1 MKIDPVTFIF
11 GLTCLAVGWISVFAE
26 TLEMIQLRQIA
37 IVLLVL
43 FFYSLNASEIEEL
56 KRKTKS
62 IEEGCECTNLNFAL

>member
-11 GLTCLAVGWISVFAE
+11 GLTSLAVGWISLFAN
-26 TLEMIQLRQIA
+26 TTGMIQLRQIA

-56 KRKTKS
+56 KKEAKS
-62 IEEGCECTNLNFAL
+62 IEEGCKCTK